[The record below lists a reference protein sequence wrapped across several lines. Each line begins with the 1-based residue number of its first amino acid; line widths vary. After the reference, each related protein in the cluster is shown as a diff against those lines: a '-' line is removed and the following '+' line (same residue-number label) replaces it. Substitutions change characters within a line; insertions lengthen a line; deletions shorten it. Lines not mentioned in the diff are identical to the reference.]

1 MFVGLKEETLNM
13 KKQINTSQC
22 YSNPPCYI
30 DPCCI
35 EPCSL
40 NIQCDFPMCSYHNEI
55 ALCCPLN
62 CLSGLHKQYK
72 DDYAFCKEFHLPMQK
87 WALEHD
93 DLFLP
98 LPRPLV
104 PCPMILGNCE
114 CDCTFICEPPSS
126 RPCQSKQGSP
136 SRYHLT
142 PHDI

>member
-1 MFVGLKEETLNM
+1 LG
-13 KKQINTSQC
+13 
-22 YSNPPCYI
+22 
-30 DPCCI
+30 
-35 EPCSL
+35 
-40 NIQCDFPMCSYHNEI
+40 
-55 ALCCPLN
+55 
-62 CLSGLHKQYK
+62 GLHEKYK
-72 DDYAFCKEFHLPMQK
+72 DDYAFCKEFHIPMQK

-114 CDCTFICEPPSS
+114 CDCTFICEPPSP

-136 SRYHLT
+136 SRCHLT